1 MSPSEADRACL
12 PHEEKGRPK
21 KNILELTRHSLGEYR
36 DMEKLPVLLLADNVR
51 SMHNVGAF
59 LRTCDA
65 FRMAGVVMAGI
76 TPVPPHPLISKTALG
91 AEDSVTWRHVDD
103 AVAEAR
109 RLKDEGW
116 TLCALEQAHNSVR
129 LDDFIPSLDCRYVI
143 VAGNEVEGVS
153 QEIVNIADTV
163 LEIPQEGVKH
173 SLNVS
178 VSAGIALWPF
188 YASLS
193 RG

>member
-1 MSPSEADRACL
+1 MNHTETERACCS
-12 PHEEKGRPK
+12 PEENNRLK
-21 KNILELTRHSLGEYR
+21 KNILELTRCSLSAYR
-36 DMEKLPVLLLADNVR
+36 ALEKLPVLLLADNVR

-65 FRMAGVVMAGI
+65 FRMAGVIMAGI

-91 AEDSVTWRHVDD
+91 AEDSVAWYHVVD

-109 RLKDEGW
+109 RLQADGW
-116 TLCALEQAHNSVR
+116 TICALEQAHNSVR
-129 LDDFIPSLDCRYVI
+129 LDDFTPSQDKRYVI
-143 VAGNEVEGVS
+143 VAGNEVEGVN
-153 QEIVNIADTV
+153 QKIVNIADTV

-178 VSAGIALWPF
+178 VSAGIALWHF

-193 RG
+193 R

>member
-1 MSPSEADRACL
+1 MSFSETENVCRS
-12 PHEEKGRPK
+12 HEESDRHK
-21 KNILELTRHSLGEYR
+21 KNILELTRCSVSAYR
-36 DMEKLPVLLLADNVR
+36 ALEKLPVLLLADNVR

-76 TPVPPHPLISKTALG
+76 TPVPPNSLISKTALG
-91 AEDSVTWRHVDD
+91 AEDSVAWRHAED

-109 RLKDEGW
+109 HLRDEGW
-116 TLCALEQAHNSVR
+116 TLCALEQTHNSVR
-129 LDDFIPSLDCRYVI
+129 LNEFIPCPDKRYVI
-143 VAGNEVEGVS
+143 IVGNEVEGVS
-153 QEIVNIADTV
+153 QEIVDIADTV

-178 VSAGIALWPF
+178 VSAGIALWHF

-193 RG
+193 H

>member
-1 MSPSEADRACL
+1 MSHCETEKEYSSR
-12 PHEEKGRPK
+12 EENRRTK
-21 KNILELTRHSLGEYR
+21 KNILELTRCSVSAYR
-36 DMEKLPVLLLADNVR
+36 ALEKLPVLLLADNVR

-91 AEDSVTWRHVDD
+91 AEDSVAWRYAAD

-129 LDDFIPSLDCRYVI
+129 LDEFFPSSAGRYVI
-143 VAGNEVEGVS
+143 VVGNEVEGVS
-153 QEIVNIADTV
+153 QEIVDMSDIV
-163 LEIPQEGVKH
+163 IEIPQEGVKH

-178 VSAGIALWPF
+178 VSAGIALWHF
-188 YASLS
+188 YVSLS
-193 RG
+193 R

>member
-1 MSPSEADRACL
+1 MNHTEAERACASQ
-12 PHEEKGRPK
+12 EESHRPK
-21 KNILELTRHSLGEYR
+21 KNILELTRCSVSAYR
-36 DMEKLPVLLLADNVR
+36 ALEKLPVLLLADNVR

-91 AEDSVTWRHVDD
+91 AEDSVAWHYVTD

-109 RLKDEGW
+109 RLKAEGW
-116 TLCALEQAHNSVR
+116 TLCALEQAHDSVR
-129 LDDFIPSLDCRYVI
+129 LDDFLPVQDRRYVL
-143 VAGNEVEGVS
+143 VVGNEVEGVN
-153 QEIVNIADTV
+153 QEIVDIADTV

-178 VSAGIALWPF
+178 VSAGIALWHF

-193 RG
+193 R

>member
-1 MSPSEADRACL
+1 MSHCET
-12 PHEEKGRPK
+12 EKGASSPEENRSRTK
-21 KNILELTRHSLGEYR
+21 KNILELTHCSVSAYR
-36 DMEKLPVLLLADNVR
+36 AMEKLPVILLADNVR

-65 FRMAGVVMAGI
+65 FRMAEVIMAGI

-91 AEDSVTWRHVDD
+91 AEDSVAWRHVAD
-103 AVAEAR
+103 AVSEAQ

-116 TLCALEQAHNSVR
+116 TICALEQAHNSVR
-129 LDDFIPSLDCRYVI
+129 LDDFSPASDRRYVI
-143 VAGNEVEGVS
+143 VVGNEVEGVN
-153 QEIVNIADTV
+153 QKIVDVADTV
-163 LEIPQEGVKH
+163 IEIPQEGVKH

-178 VSAGIALWPF
+178 VSAGIALWHF

-193 RG
+193 R